1 MAHSRPEQVLRD
13 LMAGNVRFVEA
24 TDPECFA
31 SYQTEQ
37 KPRVTLLT
45 CCDSR
50 VHHGVFDR
58 DPVGNFFVVR
68 NIGNQMYDS
77 RGSLDFGVRKLET
90 PLLLVMGHS
99 RCGAVKA
106 AMADYSHEQSLAI
119 TQKLH
124 GLQLPLREVK
134 TAEEFETTWLRG
146 VEANVD
152 YQVTLARRRYKD
164 LVEKGQL
171 EVIGCVYDF
180 ANLYGRGFGQVIL
193 RPEAARF
200 LGVEVIEG

>member
-1 MAHSRPEQVLRD
+1 MDMSKLPPVLRD
-13 LMAGNVRFVEA
+13 LMLGNERFVEA
-24 TDPECFA
+24 CDPADFA
-31 SYQTEQ
+31 DYQNSQ
-37 KPRVTLLT
+37 SPRVTLLT

-77 RGSLDFGVRKLET
+77 RGSLDFGVRKLAT

-106 AMADYSHEQSLAI
+106 AMGDYRDEDSLAI
-119 TQKLH
+119 TQKMH
-124 GLQLPLREVK
+124 GLQLPLRN
-134 TAEEFETTWLRG
+134 AAPADDFETAWLRG

-152 YQVTLARRRYKD
+152 YQVMLARRRYQD
-164 LVEKGQL
+164 LVDKGQL
-171 EVIGCVYDF
+171 AVVGCVYDF
-180 ANLYGRGFGQVIL
+180 ANLYGGGFGRVVV
-193 RPEAARF
+193 RPDPA
-200 LGVEVIEG
+200 